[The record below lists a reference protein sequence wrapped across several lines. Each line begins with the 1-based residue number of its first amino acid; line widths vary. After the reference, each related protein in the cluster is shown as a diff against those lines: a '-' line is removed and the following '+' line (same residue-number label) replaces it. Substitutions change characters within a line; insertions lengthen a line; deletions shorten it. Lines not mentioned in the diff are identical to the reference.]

1 MGRRDSPAVTP
12 RKEVR
17 QTHVLKQVSQL
28 QPEGHLLSFSAG
40 QLQENWTMFKY
51 ALINHDI

>member
-17 QTHVLKQVSQL
+17 QTQRT
-28 QPEGHLLSFSAG
+28 EAG
-40 QLQENWTMFKY
+40 FPATT
-51 ALINHDI
+51 

>member
-1 MGRRDSPAVTP
+1 MGSERPSVTP

-17 QTHVLKQVSQL
+17 QNHVLKRLSQL

-40 QLQENWTMFKY
+40 QLQENWAMFK
-51 ALINHDI
+51 